1 VLTDHDGL
9 YGAVRFSQAAAELGI
24 RAGYGAELSLDLTE
38 PQTGVP
44 DPAGTHLLVIARGL
58 EGYRRLCR
66 VISHAQL
73 AGEKGAPRYDID
85 EVVDELRGHA
95 QILTGCSKSAIRR
108 AVVDHGPIAALAEL
122 RLLVDRFRAGNVAVE
137 LVDHGQPLDGE
148 HNDDLAG
155 MAAEFGLATVA
166 TGNVHYADPRDGR
179 LAAALAAIR
188 ARKSLEEI
196 AGWLPTAGMAFLR
209 SGQEMARG
217 SSDIP
222 GRYSG
227 PR

>member
-1 VLTDHDGL
+1 VPRTARRRRRADLAQARGYAGAPPDLRHHRSDDDGGAAVRVPYAELHVHSNFSFLDGASHPEALVEAAARAELDATVLTDHDGL
-9 YGAVRFSQAAAELGI
+9 YGAVRFSQAARELGI

-95 QILTGCSKSAIRR
+95 L
-108 AVVDHGPIAALAEL
+108 DPH
-122 RLLVDRFRAGNVAVE
+122 RL
-137 LVDHGQPLDGE
+137 P
-148 HNDDLAG
+148 
-155 MAAEFGLATVA
+155 
-166 TGNVHYADPRDGR
+166 
-179 LAAALAAIR
+179 
-188 ARKSLEEI
+188 
-196 AGWLPTAGMAFLR
+196 
-209 SGQEMARG
+209 
-217 SSDIP
+217 
-222 GRYSG
+222 
-227 PR
+227 